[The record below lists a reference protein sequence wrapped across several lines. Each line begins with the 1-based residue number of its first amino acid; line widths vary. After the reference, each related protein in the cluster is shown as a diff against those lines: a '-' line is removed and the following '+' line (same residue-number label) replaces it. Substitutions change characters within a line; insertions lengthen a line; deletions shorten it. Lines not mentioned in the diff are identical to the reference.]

1 MHHLRLTH
9 RGACLSGRQ
18 VEWTLLQPD
27 NAHSGG
33 DRTAGDDDAFVSTTN
48 ELRYISSE
56 TAKLFVIECVRA
68 RPSENAG
75 AELEENA
82 PGFPGHGELLHK
94 PENESAQKQFPR
106 FYRTTIVTA
115 TEIPFPID
123 CRASGSKVEA
133 QATANASS
141 IFVTEERRE
150 EIMERTRQLLRE
162 TA

>member
-1 MHHLRLTH
+1 LTH

-18 VEWTLLQPD
+18 VEWTFLQPD
-27 NAHSGG
+27 NTHSGG
-33 DRTAGDDDAFVSTTN
+33 NRTAGDDDALASPAN
-48 ELRYISSE
+48 ELRDIRSE
-56 TAKLFVIECVRA
+56 TAKLFIIECIGA
-68 RPSENAG
+68 RPSKNAG

-82 PGFPGHGELLHK
+82 PGFPVHAELLHK

-106 FYRTTIVTA
+106 IYQTTIVTA

-123 CRASGSKVEA
+123 YRASGSKVEA

-150 EIMERTRQLLRE
+150 EIMERTRQLLGE